1 MIISPDKFL
10 KDINGDYKWTP
21 KANSEAWTRCYRDL
35 GKELMNI
42 PDGNLL
48 MMSGIPASG
57 KSSILSG
64 SHGNKKQAE
73 TLREQ
78 YDVIF
83 DATFSTR
90 ISRSSILNI
99 AIGAGWTV
107 DCLYVNTPVDECLRR
122 NALRRDVKNV
132 PDPVLIGM
140 YDKFDRPELSEGF
153 KDVYTPAEIMAEL
166 DERLGA

>member
-10 KDINGDYKWTP
+10 TDINGDYKWTP
-21 KANSEAWTRCYRDL
+21 KSNSEAWTRCYREL

-42 PDGNLL
+42 SDGNLL
-48 MMSGIPASG
+48 MMSGLPASG
-57 KSSILSG
+57 KSSLLEG
-64 SHGNKKQAE
+64 HHNNEEVATTLKQ
-73 TLREQ
+73 Q

-90 ISRSSILNI
+90 ISRSGILNI

-107 DCLYVNTPVDECLRR
+107 DCLYMSTPLQECLDR
-122 NALRRDVKNV
+122 NVLRQSVKNV
-132 PDPVLIGM
+132 PGSVITAM

-153 KDVYTPAEIMAEL
+153 KEVLTYAEL
-166 DERLGA
+166 VADLRHSLGA

>member
-21 KANSEAWTRCYRDL
+21 KANSEAWTRCYRGL
-35 GKELMNI
+35 GKELTNVS
-42 PDGNLL
+42 DGNLL
-48 MMSGIPASG
+48 IMCGLPGSG

-64 SHGNKKQAE
+64 KHGNKQEAE
-73 TLREQ
+73 ALLEQ
-78 YDVIF
+78 YNVIF

-99 AIGAGWTV
+99 CIGAGWDV
-107 DCLYVNTPVDECLRR
+107 DCMYVNTPVDECLSR

-132 PDPVLIGM
+132 PDTVIIGM
-140 YDKFDRPELSEGF
+140 YDRFDTPELSEGF
-153 KDVYTPAEIMAEL
+153 KHVYTHREL
-166 DERLGA
+166 MVEMGERLGA